1 MLGQGKFR
9 VRVGIRVSLGR
20 RFRVLVMVRIS
31 VMVRIITTQY
41 FKYNN

>member
-1 MLGQGKFR
+1 MLGQDKFK

-31 VMVRIITTQY
+31 IMVRVSTTQH
-41 FKYNN
+41 FKYNH